1 MPHFVANLLTFF
13 VVVFTQLFV
22 FMWFPFFA
30 LSLILDMLFRTDKE
44 SPIKAEFHVG
54 DSTSNKVCFQFL
66 FAYMCFTLLF
76 YSMKY
81 GVTIM
86 LSLKTEHFK
95 LFSIQV

>member
-1 MPHFVANLLTFF
+1 MPHFVANLLTF
-13 VVVFTQLFV
+13 VQIFV
-22 FMWFPFFA
+22 FMCFPFFA
-30 LSLILDMLFRTDKE
+30 FSLILDMLFRTDKG

-81 GVTIM
+81 GVAIM